1 MIYENIV
8 DLIGKTPS
16 VRLNHIVDENMA
28 EVYVK
33 LEYFNPTGSIKD
45 RAAMQMVKEMALSGK
60 LKKGDTIVEPTSGNT
75 GIGIAMIG
83 AAKGYKVVL
92 TMPDTLSV
100 ERRRMLSAYGHS
112 LSATEANSTSPIY
125 YI

>member
-16 VRLNHIVDENMA
+16 VRLNHIVTEDMA

-100 ERRRMLSAYGHS
+100 ERRRMLSAYGS
-112 LSATEANSTSPIY
+112 SPMGPRA
-125 YI
+125 